1 MEITHIDAN
10 DAAVRIPPYR
20 WLHLTQSVAAP
31 SLPEYGRTVQ
41 AVREERH
48 A

>member
-10 DAAVRIPPYR
+10 GAAARIPPYR
-20 WLHLTQSVAAP
+20 WLHLTPSVAAP
-31 SLPEYGRTVQ
+31 SLPEYGHTVK